1 MADTAWNNN
10 QNMKNIDPR
19 KLAILLELV
28 KETEGKPMDQLLP
41 MLLTANKRLKD
52 QNMTFTKDESDM
64 LIELVSKNLSPKEKM
79 QLDMVRK
86 LMPNKF

>member
-10 QNMKNIDPR
+10 PNMKNIDPR

-28 KETEGKPMDQLLP
+28 KETEGKSMDQLLP
-41 MLLTANKRLKD
+41 ILLTANKRLKD
-52 QNMTFTKDESDM
+52 QNMTFSKEESDI

-79 QLDMVRK
+79 QLDMIRK

>member
-1 MADTAWNNN
+1 MADTAWSNN

-41 MLLTANKRLKD
+41 VLLTANKRLKD
-52 QNMTFTKDESDM
+52 QNMTFTKEESEM
-64 LIELVSKNLSPKEKM
+64 LIELVSKNLSPKERM
-79 QLDMVRK
+79 QLDMIRK
-86 LMPNKF
+86 MMPNKF